1 MNNIEKINAVAAA
14 AVKYHDRSDYQELL
28 SKNEIPVYDSL
39 GEIHKFSDLDNMTL
53 SKIDQSRTD
62 LEILSMVQYLNQ
74 FIVDEDYVVDIDE
87 DGILLF
93 LQDEYMKKPKQKS
106 ESQNDLDEILGG
118 DCE

>member
-53 SKIDQSRTD
+53 SKIDPSRTD
-62 LEILSMVQYLNQ
+62 LEILSMAQYLNQ

-93 LQDEYMKKPKQKS
+93 LQDEYMKKPKKKS